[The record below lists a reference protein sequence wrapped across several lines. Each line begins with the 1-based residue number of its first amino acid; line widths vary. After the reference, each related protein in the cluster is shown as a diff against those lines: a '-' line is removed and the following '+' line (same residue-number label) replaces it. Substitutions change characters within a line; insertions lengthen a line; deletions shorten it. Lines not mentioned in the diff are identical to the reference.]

1 MKESAEEAAL
11 EVAKQY
17 MRLPAYR
24 NDLRFFLNYIDV
36 NMQFDHFEEAR
47 RVAQGTLGLLP
58 RLGVSAQRWKASV
71 LRRLIQ
77 MRMEEAC
84 ERCVVAVDARRE
96 TVKFIAEETVAEL
109 TRTMCDVL
117 NEQKQDLGQLDR
129 RLMYLLT
136 LEGDQLKATEYAEAN
151 GVSVRD
157 D

>member
-24 NDLRFFLNYIDV
+24 NDLCFFLNYIDV
-36 NMQFDHFEEAR
+36 NMQFDRFEEAR

>member
-11 EVAKQY
+11 AVAKQY

-36 NMQFDHFEEAR
+36 NMQFDRFEEAR

>member
-1 MKESAEEAAL
+1 
-11 EVAKQY
+11 

-36 NMQFDHFEEAR
+36 NMQFDRFEEAR

>member
-36 NMQFDHFEEAR
+36 NMQFDRFEEAR

>member
-1 MKESAEEAAL
+1 M
-11 EVAKQY
+11 AKQY
-17 MRLPAYR
+17 MRLPAFR

-36 NMQFDHFEEAR
+36 NMQFDRFEEAR
-47 RVAQGTLGLLP
+47 RVAQGMLGLLP
-58 RLGVSAQRWKASV
+58 RLGASAQRWKASV

-109 TRTMCDVL
+109 THTICDVL
-117 NEQKQDLGQLDR
+117 NEQKQDLEQLDR

-151 GVSVRD
+151 GACAWSE
-157 D
+157 